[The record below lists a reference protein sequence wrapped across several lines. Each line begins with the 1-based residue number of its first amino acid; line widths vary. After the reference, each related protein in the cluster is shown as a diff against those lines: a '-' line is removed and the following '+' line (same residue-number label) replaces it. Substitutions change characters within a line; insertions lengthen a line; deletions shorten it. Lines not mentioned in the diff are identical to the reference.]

1 MQIADEFDIV
11 TDSTKENRK
20 GFLGHARKLAR
31 AKSNQEEQR
40 VNAQAKTY
48 KRRTMCKKAHTHSE
62 NANFA
67 CIQTTVFSYLF
78 RLNDH

>member
-20 GFLGHARKLAR
+20 GFLGYARKLAR

-48 KRRTMCKKAHTHSE
+48 KRRTMCKKAHTH
-62 NANFA
+62 
-67 CIQTTVFSYLF
+67 THTL
-78 RLNDH
+78 